1 MEKKEKVT
9 IEKGTYLSAGARKAL
24 LNRLNR
30 AEGQVRA
37 LKKMVEEGECADDLL
52 VQVAAV
58 KGAIT
63 KVAVKILENHLL
75 DCANSCMASDGSVDE
90 VYERITKALATVL
103 KQS

>member
-1 MEKKEKVT
+1 MANKEMASF
-9 IEKGTYLSAGARKAL
+9 EKGVYLSAGSRKAL

-30 AEGQVRA
+30 VEGQVRA
-37 LKKMVEEGECADDLL
+37 LKKMVERGECADDLL

-58 KGAIT
+58 KGAVT
-63 KVAVKILENHLL
+63 KVAVKILESHLI

-90 VYERITKALATVL
+90 VYERVTKALATVL